1 MTGRHRSRRV
11 ERARRRV
18 LDTLAAARAY
28 LVLPA
33 ILLFL
38 WLSVR
43 VAEGTPIDYMVWLA
57 SMFLLVFLLLPVSE
71 YPLDDGDHT
80 RPTDLKD
87 HP

>member
-1 MTGRHRSRRV
+1 MTGRHRSLRV

-18 LDTLAAARAY
+18 LDTLAAARVY

-57 SMFLLVFLLLPVSE
+57 SMSLLVFLLLPVSE
-71 YPLDDGDHT
+71 YQLDDGDPT
-80 RPTDLKD
+80 RPTY
-87 HP
+87 